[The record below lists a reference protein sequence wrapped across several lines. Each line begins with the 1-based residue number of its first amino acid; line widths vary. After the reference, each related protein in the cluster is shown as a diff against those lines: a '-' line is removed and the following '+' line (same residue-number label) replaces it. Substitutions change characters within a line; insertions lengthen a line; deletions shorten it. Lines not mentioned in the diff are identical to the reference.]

1 MEGPGETRAGSGS
14 GPAAER
20 PAAAARS
27 TAERHSSRPVTT
39 AGRRSAR
46 SDAAAGL
53 RAALTA
59 AVRGE
64 VAFDTTARA
73 LMTMDASNYRR
84 VPLGVVAPRDA
95 DDVAAVLTVCREHG
109 VPVVARGGGTS
120 IAGQATGT
128 GVVLDFTRHMNRLLA
143 LDPEARTAVVQ
154 PGLVLDRLQDAAAP
168 HGLRFGPD
176 PSTHSRCTLG
186 GMIGNNSCGSHSVA
200 WGTTADSVREL
211 SVLDGRGGARRPGQG
226 WSGAPDGLRALVE
239 GELALLR
246 TGFPDLPRR
255 ISGYALDALL
265 PERGA
270 DVARAFCSSE
280 GTLGV
285 LTEAVVRLVEAP
297 RARALAVL
305 GYADESAAAEA
316 APALLP
322 YGPLTVEGMAA
333 DLVPPGTPGLPAGGA
348 WLFVETGGDTA
359 AEARA
364 HAAAI
369 VRAADAADAL
379 VVTDPAAQRALWRV
393 REDASGTATRMPD
406 GSEAWPGWEDCAVPP
421 ARLGAYLR
429 DFRGLLRAHELRGT
443 PYGHFGDGCIH
454 VRIDFDL
461 LTGPGVA
468 RFRRFSEDLADLV
481 VSHGGSLSGEH
492 GDGQARAELLP
503 RMYGPDLIALF
514 ERAKALWDPDDLLNP
529 GMLVR
534 PAPLDTNLR
543 FAPLPREPVPVV
555 FGYPEDGGDFSA
567 AVRRCVGVA
576 KCRTTGPGPGSGAV
590 MCPSFR
596 ATGEEEHS
604 TRGRA
609 RLLHEMLAGEVIT
622 DGWRSPEVRDALD
635 LCLSC
640 KGCRS
645 DCPVGVDMAT
655 YKAEF
660 LHHHYAG
667 RRRPA
672 AHYTMGRL
680 PVWLHLI
687 ARTRTAGLVN
697 LLAGVVPLAGL
708 AKRLGG
714 IAGERDLPRLATVP
728 FSRWYRGW
736 AGQRDAGVEREE
748 GVGPDDGAEW
758 VEGVGPDEGV
768 ERVEG
773 VGPDE
778 GVEWVEWGERDRP
791 EARAPRWGPRQVLR
805 PPRPEQLAAGTLDEA
820 GLRAGDEAEHGAGDE
835 AEHGAGDEA
844 GLRMGDGAGLGAG
857 DGAGL
862 RAEAEAGLPAGAE
875 DGERDGDGGDVYRRP
890 PATVLLWTDTFTEY
904 LSPSVGRAAL
914 RVLEAAGLEVIVPPT
929 PRTRRKPAWLK
940 RRRASR
946 EPDPTQGGP
955 ARTPFTSR
963 KGRLC
968 CGLTYISTGQ
978 LDQARAVLRRT
989 LDLLD
994 PFLAPAPAL
1003 APEAAL
1009 EAGPE
1014 LAPPGLPL
1022 VVLEP
1027 SCAATLRSDLPELLH
1042 DDPRAARVAAS
1053 VVTFAEALERY
1064 APGWTPPALDRP
1076 VVGQTHCHQHAVL
1089 GDTPDRRLRA
1099 AAGLTGDLS
1108 GGCCGLAGNFG
1119 FEKGHYEVSVACA
1132 EEQLLPAVR
1141 AAPEDTLILA
1151 DGFSCRTQLE
1161 HLAGRRGAHLAEV
1174 LADGLDRGERGEG

>member
-1 MEGPGETRAGSGS
+1 MTEFGGGFGDGTVRAGGTGAGDVDTRA
-14 GPAAER
+14 
-20 PAAAARS
+20 
-27 TAERHSSRPVTT
+27 
-39 AGRRSAR
+39 
-46 SDAAAGL
+46 L
-53 RAALTA
+53 RGALAA

-64 VAFDTTARA
+64 VSFDATARA

-95 DDVAAVLTVCREHG
+95 DDVTAVLSVCREHG

-128 GVVLDFTRHMNRLLA
+128 GVVLDFTRHMNRLLS

-154 PGLVLDRLQDAAAP
+154 PGLVLDRLQEAAAP

-211 SVLDGRGGARRPGQG
+211 SVIGGSGDTRRLGKG
-226 WSGAPDGLRALVE
+226 WAGAPDGLRPLVE
-239 GELALLR
+239 RELARLR
-246 TGFPDLPRR
+246 TGFPELPRR

-265 PERGA
+265 PEKGA
-270 DVARAFCSSE
+270 DVARAFCGSE

-305 GYADESAAAEA
+305 AYADESAAAEA
-316 APALLP
+316 APELLP

-333 DLVPPGTPGLPAGGA
+333 DLVPPGVIGMAGAGKSAGRFGTSAGPAGAGDSPGASAGRASAAGGPGLPAGGA
-348 WLFVETGGDTA
+348 WLFVETGGESA
-359 AEARA
+359 GEARA
-364 HAAAI
+364 NAEAIVWAAASGGSP
-369 VRAADAADAL
+369 VDSV
-379 VVTDPAAQRALWRV
+379 VVTDAAAQRALWRI

-429 DFRGLLRAHELRGT
+429 DFRGLLSAHDLRGT

-461 LTGPGVA
+461 MTAPGIA
-468 RFRRFSEDLADLV
+468 RFRRFSEELADLV
-481 VSHGGSLSGEH
+481 VAHGGSLSGEH

-503 RMYGPDLIALF
+503 RMYGPEMVGLF
-514 ERAKALWDPDDLLNP
+514 EQVKRIWDPDDLLNP

-534 PAPLDTNLR
+534 PAPLDADLR
-543 FAPLPREPVPVV
+543 FAVLPRAPRGEPPVPVA
-555 FGYPEDGGDFSA
+555 FGYPEDGGDFTA

-576 KCRTTGPGPGSGAV
+576 KCRTTEVSPGSGAV

-672 AHYTMGRL
+672 AHYAMGWL
-680 PVWLHLI
+680 PVWLRLV
-687 ARTRTAGLVN
+687 ARTRTAGIVN
-697 LLAGVVPLAGL
+697 FLAGVRPPAAL

-714 IAGERDLPRLATVP
+714 IAPERELPRLARVP
-728 FSRWYRGW
+728 FTRWYRRRMW
-736 AGQRDAGVEREE
+736 QQAREEMAEREE
-748 GVGPDDGAEW
+748 SS
-758 VEGVGPDEGV
+758 GV
-768 ERVEG
+768 E
-773 VGPDE
+773 
-778 GVEWVEWGERDRP
+778 
-791 EARAPRWGPRQVLR
+791 
-805 PPRPEQLAAGTLDEA
+805 
-820 GLRAGDEAEHGAGDE
+820 
-835 AEHGAGDEA
+835 
-844 GLRMGDGAGLGAG
+844 
-857 DGAGL
+857 
-862 RAEAEAGLPAGAE
+862 GLPAEVPLGPEEFADALAASGLLE
-875 DGERDGDGGDVYRRP
+875 EPDEPDEPDEDGDGGDGGSEGEGYESPELV
-890 PATVLLWTDTFTEY
+890 VLWTDTFTEY
-904 LSPSVGRAAL
+904 LSPSVGQAAV
-914 RVLEAAGLEVIVPPT
+914 RVLEAAGLQVIVPPT
-929 PRTRRKPAWLK
+929 LRMRRKPRWLK
-940 RRRASR
+940 RMEAG
-946 EPDPTQGGP
+946 EEVELTQWQLT
-955 ARTPFTSR
+955 RSLFTLR
-963 KGRLC
+963 QGRVC

-978 LDQARAVLRRT
+978 LDRARAVLRRT
-989 LDLLD
+989 LDLLGLFLNPLPQRLLDED
-994 PFLAPAPAL
+994 PDLAASPIPI
-1003 APEAAL
+1003 
-1009 EAGPE
+1009 
-1014 LAPPGLPL
+1014 

-1027 SCAATLRSDLPELLH
+1027 SCAATLRTDLPELLP
-1042 DDPRAARVAAS
+1042 DDPRARRLADS

-1064 APGWTPPALDRP
+1064 APHWTPPALDRP

-1089 GDTPDRRLRA
+1089 GDAPDRRVRA

-1119 FEKGHYEVSVACA
+1119 FEKGHYDVSVACA
-1132 EEQLLPAVR
+1132 EDQLLPALREADAGAVV
-1141 AAPEDTLILA
+1141 LA

-1161 HLAGRRGAHLAEV
+1161 QLAGRRGRHLAEV
-1174 LADGLDRGERGEG
+1174 LAEGLAEGGEQAARAAPEGAVPEEPRNG